1 MIERGKMGER
11 KLLVA
16 TTNLGKIKEIKKFL
30 VKWNLFPNVF
40 SLQDLLIRDKYIEKG
55 ETFQENAL
63 AKANFYSC
71 LAKDWLTIGEDS
83 GLKVAALEGEPGVF
97 SARYAGPE
105 ASDEQ
110 NISKLLE
117 KMITIQNRKAQFVS
131 VAVLSQNGR
140 PIHSFTGQV
149 EGIIL
154 ESPRGTHGFGY
165 DPVFYYPP
173 LKKTFAELTTAE
185 KNKISHRSQA
195 FQKLKQ
201 FLLKMPEF

>member
-1 MIERGKMGER
+1 MGER
-11 KLLVA
+11 KILVA
-16 TTNLGKIKEIKKFL
+16 TTNLGKVKEIRKL
-30 VKWNLFPNVF
+30 LEEGNLFLSVF
-40 SLQDLLIRDKYIEKG
+40 SLQDLHIRDKYIEKG

-63 AKANFYSC
+63 AKANFYSR

-83 GLKVAALEGEPGVF
+83 GLKVEALEGDPGVY

-117 KMITIQNRKAQFVS
+117 NMKTIQNRKAQFVS

-154 ESPRGTHGFGY
+154 DRPRGIHGFGY

-173 LKKTFAELTTAE
+173 FKKTFAELTTPE

-195 FQKLKQ
+195 FQKLIQ
-201 FLLKMPEF
+201 FLLNMPEL